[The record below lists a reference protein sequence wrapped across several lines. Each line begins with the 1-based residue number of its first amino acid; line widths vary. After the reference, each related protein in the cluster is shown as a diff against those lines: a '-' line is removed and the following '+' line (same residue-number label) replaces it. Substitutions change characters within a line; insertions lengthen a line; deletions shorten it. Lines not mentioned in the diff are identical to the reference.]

1 MPQNTQN
8 TTIQTA
14 LKHYNE
20 LINFK
25 TEALRWV
32 QMTTYT
38 VIKSKVETSAKER
51 YQ

>member
-1 MPQNTQN
+1 MPQKPQN
-8 TTIQTA
+8 KISQTV

-20 LINFK
+20 VRNVR

-38 VIKSKVETSAKER
+38 GIKLKVETSSK
-51 YQ
+51 